1 LGQYL
6 AYLPCLLALESF
18 RRLPLGAATRLLDLL
33 AALTYYVDARHRHIA
48 RVNLCIAFPELSQR
62 EHDRIAM
69 RSFQHTAQNLLYVSR
84 LPLLNRENIA
94 SLVTYDAD
102 AGFKNFEAAKARGRG
117 ILYLTGHFSAWE
129 LLPAAHALYGHPLH
143 FVTRPLD
150 NPHLERYL
158 RSRRESGGNRVIAKK
173 RSARKV
179 LERLK
184 SKDSVGILMDQN
196 TGLQE
201 GVFANFFGLPA
212 ATTTAAALLALRAD
226 ATILPG
232 FLSPRDAGRYTINF
246 LPPVQLLRTGE
257 MRRDVQA
264 NTELFNS
271 IIEGIVRR
279 QPESWLW
286 GHKRWKLQPSGN
298 PQDLYSLSWED
309 LRAFLE
315 SHQIRRP
322 ELIQ

>member
-1 LGQYL
+1 
-6 AYLPCLLALESF
+6 
-18 RRLPLGAATRLLDLL
+18 
-33 AALTYYVDARHRHIA
+33 
-48 RVNLCIAFPELSQR
+48 
-62 EHDRIAM
+62 M

-84 LPLLNRENIA
+84 LPLLNRENIS
-94 SLVTYDAD
+94 SLVSYDAVS
-102 AGFKNFEAAKARGRG
+102 GLKNFEAAKAKGNG

-150 NPHLERYL
+150 NPYLERYL
-158 RSRRESGGNRVIAKK
+158 RSRRELGGNHVIAKR
-173 RSARKV
+173 RSARQI
-179 LERLK
+179 LERLR
-184 SKDSVGILMDQN
+184 SRDSVGILMDQN

-201 GVFANFFGLPA
+201 GVFADFFGLPA

-226 ATILPG
+226 ATVLPG
-232 FLSPRDAGRYTINF
+232 FLSPRHEGRYNINF

-257 MRRDVQA
+257 MRRDVQV

-286 GHKRWKLQPSGN
+286 GHKRWKLQPQGN

-309 LRAFLE
+309 LRAFLK
-315 SHQIRRP
+315 SHQNRRP
-322 ELIQ
+322 ELHQ